1 MLEASALLSS
11 SGVLSGKVG
20 VCPRT
25 CTAAQKHL
33 MRTTKRN
40 FFFFLKKTT
49 TQKPKQI
56 DFFFNVII
64 DLEMEKKPH
73 PS

>member
-20 VCPRT
+20 ICPRT

-33 MRTTKRN
+33 MRTTKRS
-40 FFFFLKKTT
+40 FLKK
-49 TQKPKQI
+49 QQQPKNQTKTNR
-56 DFFFNVII
+56 FF
-64 DLEMEKKPH
+64 
-73 PS
+73 

>member
-33 MRTTKRN
+33 MRTTKRS
-40 FFFFLKKTT
+40 FLKNNNPKTKT
-49 TQKPKQI
+49 NR
-56 DFFFNVII
+56 FFYVII
-64 DLEMEKKPH
+64 DLEMEKKKNILPE
-73 PS
+73 

>member
-33 MRTTKRN
+33 MRT
-40 FFFFLKKTT
+40 FKKNNNPKT
-49 TQKPKQI
+49 KPKQI
-56 DFFFNVII
+56 DFYVII
-64 DLEMEKKPH
+64 DLEMEKKQKNILPE
-73 PS
+73 